1 MAVDAFID
9 AKVADT
15 AQQFESAYETSQHQH
30 AILRLLNEISDF
42 AEGDLRRQATVSEDF
57 TGTIADALNLMLQQ
71 YRHLIDSVQRS
82 VTELDQARLTLLQ
95 VEQIATHLTHHVQ
108 HSVQTDTTE
117 MSGCDAKGQQLGLYL
132 QQLNAIIK
140 ELELAISGYQLEM
153 TE

>member
-1 MAVDAFID
+1 
-9 AKVADT
+9 
-15 AQQFESAYETSQHQH
+15 
-30 AILRLLNEISDF
+30 
-42 AEGDLRRQATVSEDF
+42 
-57 TGTIADALNLMLQQ
+57 MLQQ

-117 MSGCDAKGQQLGLYL
+117 MSGSDTKEQQLGLYL

-153 TE
+153 IE